1 VLGVKSCPRGYKR
14 TVPHSPPM
22 AGETRQRFRNREEA
36 GRLLVERL
44 REYEGRDDVIVLALP
59 RGGVPVGY
67 EVAKALGAPLD
78 VFVVRKVGVPGHEE
92 LAMGAIASGGVLVVD
107 EGLMS
112 RLGIGKDHVE
122 SAVTA
127 ELRELERREA
137 AYRGGRPP
145 PELEGRTVILVDDG
159 LATGA
164 TMRAAALAVRK
175 LSPARLVL
183 AVPVAAAETC
193 EQFEEVVDEIVCPV
207 TPSPFYAVGLWYD
220 DFSPT
225 SDEEVRDLLARA
237 ADGGEETT
245 S

>member
-1 VLGVKSCPRGYKR
+1 
-14 TVPHSPPM
+14 
-22 AGETRQRFRNREEA
+22 
-36 GRLLVERL
+36 L
-44 REYEGRDDVIVLALP
+44 REYKGRDDVIVLALP

-67 EVAKALGAPLD
+67 EVAKALDAPLD

-112 RLGIGKDHVE
+112 RLGIGEEQVKQ
-122 SAVTA
+122 AVAA

-137 AYRGGRPP
+137 VYRGDRPP
-145 PELEGRTVILVDDG
+145 PALEGKVVILVDDG

-175 LSPARLVL
+175 LNPARLVV
-183 AVPVAAAETC
+183 AVPVAAVETC
-193 EQFEEVVDEIVCPV
+193 EQFEDVVDEVICGA
-207 TPSPFYAVGLWYD
+207 TPRPFYAVGLWYD

-225 SDEEVRDLLARA
+225 SDEEVRELLARA
-237 ADGGEETT
+237 AEGGQETT
-245 S
+245 P

>member
-1 VLGVKSCPRGYKR
+1 
-14 TVPHSPPM
+14 M
-22 AGETRQRFRNREEA
+22 
-36 GRLLVERL
+36 
-44 REYEGRDDVIVLALP
+44 REYKGREDVIVLALP

-112 RLGIGKDHVE
+112 RLGIGQEQVKQ
-122 SAVTA
+122 AVAA

-137 AYRGGRPP
+137 VYRGDRPP
-145 PELEGRTVILVDDG
+145 PELEGKVVILVDDG

-175 LSPARLVL
+175 LNPARLVV
-183 AVPVAAAETC
+183 AVPVAAVETC
-193 EQFEEVVDEIVCPV
+193 EQFEDVVDEVICGA
-207 TPSPFYAVGLWYD
+207 TPRPFYAVGLWYD

-237 ADGGEETT
+237 AEDTT
-245 S
+245 P